1 MVIRQHNFKKGRKR
15 GYLPTVLLILIV
27 LEILISIL
35 SVVELVKANS
45 FEPTVVWSRIY
56 GGSEFE
62 LGTSLIQTIDGGY
75 ALLGDTN
82 SYGAGEYDLWL
93 VKTDCEGHQVWTKTY
108 GGEDTEVTNHTN
120 SLQQTSDGGFII
132 LGRTESFG
140 MGSSDILLIKTD
152 AAGTMEWNKTFGS
165 GNWEEAYSVFQT
177 SDGGYAIAGFT
188 GSPLSGY
195 TQIYII
201 KTDAFGN
208 KLWDKTYDV
217 RDLDYATD
225 IIELTD
231 GYIVVGNTATW
242 AGPGGTWLA
251 KLDISGNLEWNK
263 IYEDGFARSIIE
275 TSDGYL
281 IVGDKSAN
289 FWLIKID
296 YLGNTQWEKT
306 FGGPKRDYALS
317 AIIDDNE
324 FIIAGYTSSFGAGD
338 TDMWII
344 KTDSFGNML
353 WNITYGGSEEDIG
366 CSIVKVKDREYAIA
380 GYTSSFGAE
389 NLDLW
394 LVKLMELDTTPPE
407 IVILSPQNVTYAT
420 NFVPLSFTVDEAT
433 SWIGYNLDNQA
444 NVTITG
450 NTTLTDLAEGLH
462 TIIVYGN
469 DTSGNMGISDT
480 VYFTIALP
488 YGPKAEFTATPE
500 TAKVGEIVKFDA
512 STSQPGWNGTHTMPI
527 TEYQWDFGDGNKT
540 TTTAPTIYH
549 SYKTAGN
556 YYVILTVYAPG
567 ATPETDTIT
576 HRVTI
581 VSVPVGGYSIPIQV
595 RTKAEPTIPYI
606 TLTVILTAIFIA
618 AKRKTK
624 RKH

>member
-1 MVIRQHNFKKGRKR
+1 
-15 GYLPTVLLILIV
+15 LPSVLLILIV

-62 LGTSLIQTIDGGY
+62 LGTSLIQTSDGGY

-108 GGEDTEVTNHTN
+108 GGEDREVTTHTN
-120 SLQQTSDGGFII
+120 SLQQTSDGGFVIV
-132 LGRTESFG
+132 GRTESFG

-231 GYIVVGNTATW
+231 GYIVVGNTATL

-263 IYEDGFARSIIE
+263 IYEDGFAQSIIE
-275 TSDGYL
+275 ASDGYL

-296 YLGNTQWEKT
+296 YLGDTQWEKT

-317 AIIDDNE
+317 AIIDYNE

-353 WNITYGGSEEDIG
+353 WNITYGGSEKDIG

-380 GYTSSFGAE
+380 GYTSSFGAG

-420 NFVPLSFTVDEAT
+420 NFVSLSFTVDEAT

-500 TAKVGEIVKFDA
+500 TANVGEMKQD
-512 STSQPGWNGTHTMPI
+512 N
-527 TEYQWDFGDGNKT
+527 N
-540 TTTAPTIYH
+540 
-549 SYKTAGN
+549 
-556 YYVILTVYAPG
+556 
-567 ATPETDTIT
+567 
-576 HRVTI
+576 HRTNN
-581 VSVPVGGYSIPIQV
+581 IP
-595 RTKAEPTIPYI
+595 
-606 TLTVILTAIFIA
+606 
-618 AKRKTK
+618 
-624 RKH
+624 

>member
-1 MVIRQHNFKKGRKR
+1 M
-15 GYLPTVLLILIV
+15 PSVLLILIV

-62 LGTSLIQTIDGGY
+62 LGTSLIQTSDGGY

-108 GGEDTEVTNHTN
+108 GGEDREVTTHTN
-120 SLQQTSDGGFII
+120 SLQQTSDGGFVIV
-132 LGRTESFG
+132 GRTESFG

-231 GYIVVGNTATW
+231 GYIVVGNTATL

-263 IYEDGFARSIIE
+263 IYEDGFAQSIIE
-275 TSDGYL
+275 ASDGYL

-296 YLGNTQWEKT
+296 YLGDTQWEKT

-317 AIIDDNE
+317 AIIDYNE

-353 WNITYGGSEEDIG
+353 WNITYGGSEKDIG

-380 GYTSSFGAE
+380 GYTSSFGAG

-420 NFVPLSFTVDEAT
+420 NFVSLSFTVDEAT

-500 TAKVGEIVKFDA
+500 TANVGEMVKFDA

-549 SYKTAGN
+549 SYKTGN

-595 RTKAEPTIPYI
+595 RTKAEPTISYI

>member
-1 MVIRQHNFKKGRKR
+1 VVIRQHNFKKGRKR
-15 GYLPTVLLILIV
+15 EYLPSVLLILIV

-82 SYGAGEYDLWL
+82 SYGAGGYDLWL

-120 SLQQTSDGGFII
+120 SLQQTSDGGFVIV
-132 LGRTESFG
+132 GRTESFG

-208 KLWDKTYDV
+208 KLWDKTYNV

-242 AGPGGTWLA
+242 GGPGGTWLA

-275 TSDGYL
+275 ASD
-281 IVGDKSAN
+281 
-289 FWLIKID
+289 
-296 YLGNTQWEKT
+296 
-306 FGGPKRDYALS
+306 
-317 AIIDDNE
+317 
-324 FIIAGYTSSFGAGD
+324 
-338 TDMWII
+338 
-344 KTDSFGNML
+344 
-353 WNITYGGSEEDIG
+353 
-366 CSIVKVKDREYAIA
+366 
-380 GYTSSFGAE
+380 
-389 NLDLW
+389 
-394 LVKLMELDTTPPE
+394 
-407 IVILSPQNVTYAT
+407 VI
-420 NFVPLSFTVDEAT
+420 
-433 SWIGYNLDNQA
+433 
-444 NVTITG
+444 
-450 NTTLTDLAEGLH
+450 
-462 TIIVYGN
+462 
-469 DTSGNMGISDT
+469 
-480 VYFTIALP
+480 
-488 YGPKAEFTATPE
+488 
-500 TAKVGEIVKFDA
+500 
-512 STSQPGWNGTHTMPI
+512 
-527 TEYQWDFGDGNKT
+527 
-540 TTTAPTIYH
+540 
-549 SYKTAGN
+549 
-556 YYVILTVYAPG
+556 
-567 ATPETDTIT
+567 
-576 HRVTI
+576 
-581 VSVPVGGYSIPIQV
+581 
-595 RTKAEPTIPYI
+595 
-606 TLTVILTAIFIA
+606 
-618 AKRKTK
+618 
-624 RKH
+624 

>member
-1 MVIRQHNFKKGRKR
+1 MVIRQHNFKKGRK
-15 GYLPTVLLILIV
+15 GEYLPSVLLILIV

-82 SYGAGEYDLWL
+82 SYGAGGYDLWL

-120 SLQQTSDGGFII
+120 SLQQTSDGGFVIV
-132 LGRTESFG
+132 GRTESFG

-208 KLWDKTYDV
+208 KLWDKTYNV

-242 AGPGGTWLA
+242 GGPGGTWLA

-275 TSDGYL
+275 ASD
-281 IVGDKSAN
+281 
-289 FWLIKID
+289 
-296 YLGNTQWEKT
+296 
-306 FGGPKRDYALS
+306 
-317 AIIDDNE
+317 
-324 FIIAGYTSSFGAGD
+324 
-338 TDMWII
+338 
-344 KTDSFGNML
+344 
-353 WNITYGGSEEDIG
+353 
-366 CSIVKVKDREYAIA
+366 
-380 GYTSSFGAE
+380 
-389 NLDLW
+389 
-394 LVKLMELDTTPPE
+394 
-407 IVILSPQNVTYAT
+407 VI
-420 NFVPLSFTVDEAT
+420 
-433 SWIGYNLDNQA
+433 
-444 NVTITG
+444 
-450 NTTLTDLAEGLH
+450 
-462 TIIVYGN
+462 
-469 DTSGNMGISDT
+469 
-480 VYFTIALP
+480 
-488 YGPKAEFTATPE
+488 
-500 TAKVGEIVKFDA
+500 
-512 STSQPGWNGTHTMPI
+512 
-527 TEYQWDFGDGNKT
+527 
-540 TTTAPTIYH
+540 
-549 SYKTAGN
+549 
-556 YYVILTVYAPG
+556 
-567 ATPETDTIT
+567 
-576 HRVTI
+576 
-581 VSVPVGGYSIPIQV
+581 
-595 RTKAEPTIPYI
+595 
-606 TLTVILTAIFIA
+606 
-618 AKRKTK
+618 
-624 RKH
+624 